1 MRRAINAELSYS
13 VRNSL
18 EHTGI
23 KKLDDIT
30 EPTDD
35 APAGELGPLQD
46 RVILITGGVQRIG
59 AVIAR
64 TLHNEGARLVL
75 HYRGSRDAAHALQEE
90 LNALRADSVV
100 LVRADLLD
108 QAALPAVIGDAL
120 ATWGRLDVLINN
132 ASSFYPTQLGS
143 VTETEWDDL
152 MGTNLKAPFFLS
164 QAAAP
169 HLKERNGCIINIADI
184 HADRPLKRFPVYSIA
199 KAGLVMLTK
208 SLACELGPEVRVNAI
223 APGAILWP
231 EREID
236 EVTQQRIVSRT
247 FLKRQGNPND
257 IARAALFLI
266 RDADY
271 TSGQVITVDGGRSLN
286 S

>member
-1 MRRAINAELSYS
+1 VNDNTED
-13 VRNSL
+13 
-18 EHTGI
+18 TG
-23 KKLDDIT
+23 DTPDT
-30 EPTDD
+30 PT
-35 APAGELGPLQD
+35 GPLHDQ
-46 RVILITGGVQRIG
+46 VILITGGVHRIG
-59 AVIAR
+59 AVMAR
-64 TLHNEGARLVL
+64 TLHEQGARLVL
-75 HYRGSRDAAHALQEE
+75 HYRGSRDAAHALQDE
-90 LNALRADSVV
+90 LNAQREDSVV

-108 QAALPAVIGDAL
+108 QAALPAVVADAL

-132 ASSFYPTQLGS
+132 ASSFYPTQLGKT
-143 VTETEWDDL
+143 TETEWDDL

-169 HLKERNGCIINIADI
+169 HLKQQNGCIINIADI

-247 FLKRQGNPND
+247 FLKRQGRPED